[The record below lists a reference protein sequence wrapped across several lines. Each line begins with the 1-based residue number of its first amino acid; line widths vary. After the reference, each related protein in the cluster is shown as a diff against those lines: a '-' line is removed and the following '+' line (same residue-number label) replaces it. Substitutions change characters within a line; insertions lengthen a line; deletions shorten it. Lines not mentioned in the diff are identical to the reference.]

1 MQSQPPAL
9 IKSREFA
16 LAGLVM
22 AVGLGLA
29 GPAHADRMS
38 ATLQSQHIYR
48 LPFTDGTHLKVF
60 ADFTTH
66 RPPGRLDILAVGGRA
81 GSYRVVAA
89 AAGRIVAIEDRYNKR
104 ETGGPGVVCHQ
115 NYVWIAHPDGE
126 WTNYSHLA
134 RGSVTEKAH
143 LKVGDLV
150 KAGQYLGDEGEVGC
164 AMFKHVHFEVAVPD
178 PKDPIDGGGF
188 LKDNE
193 KAKRERN
200 PRFCGVPG
208 YNVIEGMSYTAAAC
222 GKTPRGG
229 HGGPSVP
236 TRRR

>member
-1 MQSQPPAL
+1 MQFRDAAL
-9 IKSREFA
+9 VKLREIVWVGIVLA
-16 LAGLVM
+16 L
-22 AVGLGLA
+22 GLGLA
-29 GPAHADRMS
+29 GPARADRMS
-38 ATLQSQHIYR
+38 ATQQSKRLYR
-48 LPFTDGTHLKVF
+48 LPFADGTHLKVF

-66 RPPGRLDILAVGGRA
+66 RPAGRLDILAVGGRS

-89 AAGRIVAIEDRYNKR
+89 ATGHIVAIEDRYSKR

-134 RGSVTEKAH
+134 HGSVTGKAH
-143 LKVGDLV
+143 LKVGDRV
-150 KAGQYLGDEGEVGC
+150 TAGQYLGDEGEVGC

-178 PKDPIDGGGF
+178 LKDPIDSGGF

-193 KAKRERN
+193 NAKRERN

-208 YNVIEGMSYTAAAC
+208 YNVIGGMSYTAASC
-222 GKTPRGG
+222 GKTPR
-229 HGGPSVP
+229 
-236 TRRR
+236 